1 MTSELMVNT
10 DASYQ
15 QMEEKAHAYFA
26 TLSEQHKK
34 KTYITQLTKDIQL
47 WKKNHVHSF
56 FSFLPQRKREL
67 HSKDYHLYIQYLHR
81 TGKLEHYL
89 DRSISYIYMR
99 DLGKALDS
107 TETQNRIQKSVQQLK
122 DYLVNSNKETTM
134 ESYSFAGLFRWSQRE
149 GVESSFIWLT
159 DKLKTVRG
167 HIPEGLN
174 SDEAQRKLIK
184 IIAGVV
190 MHVLEEMDE
199 EVTSRERKIKLEEA
213 IRLGYSYGLTYP
225 FIDDL
230 LDSNILSKYEKERYT
245 NLIRSTLTTGVVPEL
260 GDWSGENKEFIQFV
274 HAELRDAFE
283 YIRSHQRLETTELF
297 YEDSYVFFQSQE
309 DDRNKS
315 IENPNYT
322 NEEIYIPVIL
332 KSAAS
337 RLIVRSIIS
346 APEDEGFENRTFY
359 YGLYNQLADD
369 FADMFEDEKMGSF
382 TPYTYYLKHYHVR
395 KDLINPFEL
404 YWTVISFLIHDVY
417 QSDAKTREV
426 ILNRAINGLKRFKKK
441 WGTPK
446 YDEIMGVLTSGI
458 QSFNVLIQKMVK
470 KADNVDF
477 FDKLLRDHMV
487 DHFRKERN
495 EREDFIEMSRNI
507 REKINNHLQLKSHH
521 PVYLTSDYILDAVNY
536 SLSDGGKRLRPI
548 ITWMMGVN
556 SYNMEEADIFP
567 LLRSLEYLHTASLIF
582 DDLPSQDNAS
592 IRRGKSTLHEVYNVA
607 TAELSG
613 LFLTQKAVEEQ
624 TTLHRFNADKVLKM
638 IHYSSSVIAD
648 MCRGQAMDLEA
659 KDKKLSLEQLN
670 KMCFYKTGIGFEASL
685 LMPAILAG
693 VDEEEKK
700 ALKKFA
706 YHTGIAFQIKDD
718 LLDYEGN
725 SISLGKPALLDI
737 KNNKS
742 TFVTVLGQEEAKRAM
757 WEHYG
762 SAFDAFQE
770 IPGNKAFLKHF
781 LSYIVNRD
789 Y

>member
-1 MTSELMVNT
+1 MTSELMINT

-15 QMEEKAHAYFA
+15 QMEEKAYAYFA
-26 TLSEQHKK
+26 TLSEQHRE

-47 WKKNHVHSF
+47 WKKNHIHPISSL
-56 FSFLPQRKREL
+56 FSNRKKEI
-67 HSKDYHLYIQYLHR
+67 HSKDYHLYIKYLHH
-81 TGKLEHYL
+81 TGKLENYL
-89 DRSISYIYMR
+89 ERSISYIYMR

-107 TETQNRIQKSVQQLK
+107 SETQRRILKSVKQLK
-122 DYLVNSNKETTM
+122 NYLVNSTKETRM
-134 ESYSFAGLFRWSQRE
+134 DSYSLAGLFRWSQKE

-159 DKLKTVRG
+159 DKLKTVRD
-167 HIPEGLN
+167 HIPKGLN

-199 EVTSRERKIKLEEA
+199 QISPKDRAVRLDEA

-230 LDSNILSKYEKERYT
+230 LDSNILSPLEKERYT
-245 NLIRSTLTTGVVPEL
+245 NLIRSTLTTGIVPEL
-260 GDWSGENKEFIQFV
+260 DGWNGKNKEFIQFV
-274 HAELRDAFE
+274 HAELRDAFK
-283 YIRSHQRLETTELF
+283 YIQSHQRLETTELF
-297 YEDSYVFFQSQE
+297 YKDSFVFFQSQE

-346 APEDEGFENRTFY
+346 AQGDEGFENRTFY
-359 YGLYNQLADD
+359 YGVYNQLADD
-369 FADMFEDEKMGSF
+369 FADMFEDEKTGSV
-382 TPYTYYLKHYHVR
+382 TPYTYYLKYYRTR

-404 YWTVISFLIHDVY
+404 YWTVISFLIHEVY
-417 QSDAKTREV
+417 QSDYKTREV

-441 WGTPK
+441 WGAQK
-446 YDEIMGVLTSGI
+446 YEEIMGVLTSEI
-458 QSFNVLIQKMVK
+458 QPFNGLIQKMVK
-470 KADNVDF
+470 KADDVDF
-477 FDKLLRDHMV
+477 FDKLIRDHMI
-487 DHFRKERN
+487 DHLRKERN
-495 EREDFIEMSRNI
+495 EREEFIEMTRHI
-507 REKINNHLQLKSHH
+507 REKINSRLQLKSQTQ
-521 PVYLTSDYILDAVNY
+521 VFLTNDYILDAVNY
-536 SLSDGGKRLRPI
+536 SLGDGGKRIRPI
-548 ITWMMGVN
+548 ITWMMATN
-556 SYNMEEADIFP
+556 SYNMDETDIFP

-592 IRRGKSTLHEVYNVA
+592 LRRGKSTLHEVYNVA

-613 LFLTQKAVEEQ
+613 LYLTQKAVEEQ
-624 TTLHRFNADKVLKM
+624 TTLQRFNAEKVLEL
-638 IHYSSSVIAD
+638 IHYSSSVVAD

-659 KDKKLSLEQLN
+659 KNKQLTIEHLN

-685 LMPAILAG
+685 MMPAILAG
-693 VDEEEKK
+693 VNEEEKK

-718 LLDYEGN
+718 LLDHQGN
-725 SISLGKPALLDI
+725 TKSLGKPALLDL

-742 TFVTVLGQEEAKRAM
+742 TFVTVLGQGEAKRAM

-762 SAFDAFQE
+762 LALDAFQE
-770 IPGNKAFLKHF
+770 IPGNKGFLKHF

-789 Y
+789 H